1 MRKFKFPYKA
11 LRWVGVVCA
20 MLVLLTAVITVYA
33 ADPYWMGH
41 KWYYG
46 KAAYRIK
53 SSVPAGFH
61 DDIANAAAK
70 WSEPSP
76 LYFYRMY
83 SEVPPMKGG
92 TIEFGDPPWWSI
104 AYTYVYYRGSWMAHY
119 RMIFDADVPQGWT
132 DAPCGYWWD
141 SRLRVFSVA
150 LHELGH
156 AVDFKSVWD
165 TNTVMYTQ
173 YRCYTSLYQRDKNA
187 IDDLY

>member
-1 MRKFKFPYKA
+1 MRRIKFPYKA
-11 LRWVGVVCA
+11 LRWLSVACA
-20 MLVLLTAVITVYA
+20 LLVLLSAVVMVYA

-61 DDIANAAAK
+61 DDIENAAAK

-76 LYFYRMY
+76 FDFYRMH
-83 SEVPPMKGG
+83 SEVPAMKGG
-92 TIEFGDPPWWSI
+92 TIEFGDPPPWSI
-104 AYTYVYYRGSWMAHY
+104 AYTYIYYRGSWIASY
-119 RMIFDADVPQGWT
+119 RTIFDADVPQGWT
-132 DAPCGYWWD
+132 DAPCWQGG

-156 AVDFKSVWD
+156 AVDFKSVPD
-165 TNTVMYTQ
+165 TDTVMHSQ
-173 YRCYTSLYQRDKNA
+173 YRCYTGLYQRDKNA